1 MNDDDVLSNLKENP
15 KLVQKLTISPFD
27 IFGVL
32 CIIKK
37 TKTQY
42 LLGFIFK
49 VCFQRYFNFETLVAL
64 AR

>member
-27 IFGVL
+27 VFGVL

-37 TKTQY
+37 TKT
-42 LLGFIFK
+42 IFTRFY
-49 VCFQRYFNFETLVAL
+49 FQSLFSRYFNIETLVAL
-64 AR
+64 VL